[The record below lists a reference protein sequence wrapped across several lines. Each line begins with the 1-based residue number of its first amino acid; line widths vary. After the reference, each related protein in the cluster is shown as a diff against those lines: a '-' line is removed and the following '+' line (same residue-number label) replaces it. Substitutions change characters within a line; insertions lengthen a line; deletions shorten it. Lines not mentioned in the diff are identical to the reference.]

1 MEFLEPRMP
10 HFMLPRFVRFEVAL
24 PKTGTER
31 VQKNKLREAGITK
44 DTWDRE
50 KSGYK
55 VKR

>member
-1 MEFLEPRMP
+1 
-10 HFMLPRFVRFEVAL
+10 MLPRFVRFEVAL

>member
-1 MEFLEPRMP
+1 MP
-10 HFMLPRFVRFEVAL
+10 TFMLPRFIRFEVSL

-31 VQKNKLREAGITK
+31 VQKNKLRDKGITR

-50 KSGYK
+50 KAGYK